1 MVQSRAIGG
10 ATVECPRIAPQR
22 NGIRERDSRRDGR
35 VFFRA
40 PQYVR
45 PINCVL
51 STPLLLKKDREMKAH
66 AFYTVSGPR
75 VACRE
80 EGSDWL
86 NLER

>member
-1 MVQSRAIGG
+1 M
-10 ATVECPRIAPQR
+10 APPS
-22 NGIRERDSRRDGR
+22 NVLGSHLSEMAFVNVTPDVTD
-35 VFFRA
+35 VFFFRA